1 MPIPNRLPSRRLKR
15 IFRFSFLFL
24 FTVSWSY
31 RPAFSKEIWIP
42 VQTRASWAPDE
53 SWGPHFG
60 KGQSRFAST
69 WFGRPYLSMGDS
81 LFSGDSTGEV
91 WTAIAYQKRYMY
103 GIPTPLSIGSGGKV
117 AWGNLIRSDSGEPW
131 ISPTGM
137 YRNPTALR
145 ISGEKNIL
153 YGNGY
158 ETIALSTDGG
168 QTSSIKFVG
177 GGYGSIVS
185 MLGGLFGGWEFAATQ
200 GRGIVVSRDHGS
212 NWTTLNS
219 IASSFTDMD
228 CATHLSGEYLNFEQR
243 PYQQI
248 VWGINR
254 YSSGTPILLKILPG
268 YSEIDSANVHCQE
281 ISGISSAI
289 VSAFAV
295 NHYWRT
301 WDYKYPSLVWLGTWG
316 QGLFVSKDEGKTWV
330 ADNEGLNSLFVEDIW
345 ISTRG
350 TALVLTKGG
359 LFRKAET
366 NPTSVKSRIQTAKK
380 VSPESIFPGTRML
393 RSKSGKPYTI
403 DGRGILIR

>member
-1 MPIPNRLPSRRLKR
+1 MVP
-15 IFRFSFLFL
+15 
-24 FTVSWSY
+24 WSY

-42 VQTRASWAPDE
+42 VQTRASWAPDD

-81 LFSGDSTGEV
+81 LFSGDSTGEA
-91 WTAIAYQKRYMY
+91 WTAIGYQKQYLY
-103 GIPTPLSIGSGGKV
+103 KSPTPLSIGYDGWV
-117 AWGNLIRSDSGEPW
+117 AWGNLIRSDSGAPW
-131 ISPTGM
+131 INPTGM
-137 YRNPTALR
+137 PGYPTALR
-145 ISGEKNIL
+145 ILGENRIL
-153 YGNGY
+153 LGFGY
-158 ETIALSTDGG
+158 ETILLSSDGG
-168 QTSSIKFVG
+168 QTLNRKFVG
-177 GGYGSIVS
+177 GGYSSIVS
-185 MLGGLFGGWEFAATQ
+185 MLGGTWGGWEFAAIER
-200 GRGIVVSRDHGS
+200 RGIAFSVDHGS
-212 NWTTLNS
+212 NWSTLGTKL
-219 IASSFTDMD
+219 SSYSDRD
-228 CATHLSGEYLNFEQR
+228 CATVLNGDYLTLEQR

-254 YSSGTPILLKILPG
+254 YSTGQPILLKILPG
-268 YSEIDSANVHCQE
+268 YFEFDSVTVHCQE
-281 ISGISSAI
+281 ISGISSDI

-295 NHYWRT
+295 NHDWFT
-301 WDYKYPSLVWLGTWG
+301 SGYKIPGLIWLGTWG

-366 NPTSVKSRIQTAKK
+366 NPTSAKSLMQTTKK
-380 VSPESIFPGTRML
+380 VSPDAIIYGTRVL
-393 RSKSGKPYTI
+393 RSKSGTPYTI